1 MEARKPYSED
11 LRLRI
16 VKAVRDGMPKAVA
29 AQLFGVSLSSAK
41 RYARVAEWG
50 HRSQDLTV

>member
-1 MEARKPYSED
+1 MGAMKPCSEG

-16 VKAVRDGMPKAVA
+16 AKAVRDGMPKAVA